1 MKKTL
6 EFLKSLNISSN
17 DYIIVGCSSG
27 PDSMCLLNLLY
38 ENDYKVICA
47 HVNHNIRKES
57 KDEYD
62 YLKNFCNERK
72 IIFEGLELKKDI
84 KENEYY
90 YRKKRYSFYK
100 KLADKY
106 QTKYIATAHHADDLM
121 ETILMRISRG
131 SNLKGYVGFSKVFNE
146 KGYLMIK
153 PLIFYTKDEILD
165 YLTNKKIK
173 YFIDST
179 NDSDNYTRNRYRHNI
194 IPFLKKEYPFIH
206 KKYLQFSNELEKANR
221 FINGVV
227 ENEMKKNFV
236 ENFIDLNKFSFLE
249 DYIKECELER
259 IFSQL
264 YGDDIDLLSKK
275 VVNNVLMQLKT
286 NRNFTIYLP
295 KGYEI
300 KREYEKLIIEKR
312 QLSKEYRTVLK
323 DYNIID
329 NKHIIEKTNDTLDN
343 SNYLIKLNSLDIA
356 LPLYIRSR
364 KDGDKMQVKNMQGQQ
379 KIKQIFI
386 DKKIPPNERKRYPIV
401 VDANDTILWVP
412 GIKKSKFDNDNGKK
426 YDIILKYIRKEWL
439 YERCNK

>member
-1 MKKTL
+1 
-6 EFLKSLNISSN
+6 
-17 DYIIVGCSSG
+17 
-27 PDSMCLLNLLY
+27 
-38 ENDYKVICA
+38 
-47 HVNHNIRKES
+47 
-57 KDEYD
+57 
-62 YLKNFCNERK
+62 
-72 IIFEGLELKKDI
+72 
-84 KENEYY
+84 
-90 YRKKRYSFYK
+90 
-100 KLADKY
+100 
-106 QTKYIATAHHADDLM
+106 
-121 ETILMRISRG
+121 
-131 SNLKGYVGFSKVFNE
+131 
-146 KGYLMIK
+146 MI
-153 PLIFYTKDEILD
+153 Y
-165 YLTNKKIK
+165 
-173 YFIDST
+173 
-179 NDSDNYTRNRYRHNI
+179 
-194 IPFLKKEYPFIH
+194 
-206 KKYLQFSNELEKANR
+206 
-221 FINGVV
+221 
-227 ENEMKKNFV
+227 
-236 ENFIDLNKFSFLE
+236 FLE

-426 YDIILKYIRKEWL
+426 YDIILKYIRKE
-439 YERCNK
+439 